1 MNGDDLPRLTRFLGG
16 FREVILSTRLTG
28 LLVYRKFPIRVFLCF
43 FFTLPPLLPEGH
55 ATLKGACERGLTYS
69 KQTEFEGHTV
79 Y

>member
-1 MNGDDLPRLTRFLGG
+1 MNGGDLPRLTRFLGG
-16 FREVILSTRLTG
+16 FREVILSRSLTG
-28 LLVYRKFPIRVFLCF
+28 LLVGWKYSIRVFLCF
-43 FFTLPPLLPEGH
+43 FSTLPPLLPEGH